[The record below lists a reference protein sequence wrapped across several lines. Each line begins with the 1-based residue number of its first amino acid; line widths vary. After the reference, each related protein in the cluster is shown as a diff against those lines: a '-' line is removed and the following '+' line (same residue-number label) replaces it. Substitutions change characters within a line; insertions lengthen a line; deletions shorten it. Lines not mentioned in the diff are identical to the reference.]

1 MSSLALVSQLRSCRT
16 GIPSSRRPSGRHS
29 TAWQAS
35 NSRCRHPRIRRPM
48 DEPRSPTRRSAKSCE
63 LSAKTTRWDGPT
75 LYRQPRWRST
85 SPSRLR
91 RALRPS
97 KSSMGSSPLLSPSRA
112 PCHCLTLP
120 THPLSPSLIALE
132 KARLALS
139 TQLSGLESPW
149 FFTQIEAANRSRPR
163 SRWAQK
169 PTLRL
174 PHSDSRRAYR
184 ASSCP
189 SSSEPA
195 TSTFT
200 FDLPPHLAIHPR
212 IHASK
217 LRPHFP
223 ADSDRFPSLAFL
235 NPPPVVRATD
245 SPDAQ
250 WEVEKVVGDRL
261 VRGRLK
267 YKVRWRGY
275 SAASD
280 GWIDA
285 EELRQDAPDV
295 VNDHER
301 AKADR
306 RRDRPAGRKKKARAR
321 LSALLASLSL
331 PTFRSGG
338 VSAGQTSLRRP
349 LSFAPT
355 RLPIL
360 SLFPALSYRTSLTL
374 LLLANDTLYRAG
386 PKVPGAASRR
396 RRRT

>member
-1 MSSLALVSQLRSCRT
+1 MAGVKLKMSTSAHPQTDGRAEVANKTVGQILRTVCEDDPLGWADALPTTEMAINIAEPAST
-16 GIPSSRRPSGRHS
+16 GI
-29 TAWQAS
+29 
-35 NSRCRHPRIRRPM
+35 
-48 DEPRSPTRRSAKSCE
+48 
-63 LSAKTTRWDGPT
+63 
-75 LYRQPRWRST
+75 
-85 SPSRLR
+85 
-91 RALRPS
+91 
-97 KSSMGSSPLLSPSRA
+97 A
-112 PCHCLTLP
+112 PFKVVH
-120 THPLSPSLIALE
+120 
-132 KARLALS
+132 
-139 TQLSGLESPW
+139 G
-149 FFTQIEAANRSRPR
+149 
-163 SRWAQK
+163 
-169 PTLRL
+169 
-174 PHSDSRRAYR
+174 
-184 ASSCP
+184 
-189 SSSEPA
+189 SSEPA

-267 YKVRWRGY
+267 YKVQWLGY

-338 VSAGQTSLRRP
+338 DV
-349 LSFAPT
+349 FA
-355 RLPIL
+355 RIWL
-360 SLFPALSYRTSLTL
+360 
-374 LLLANDTLYRAG
+374 
-386 PKVPGAASRR
+386 
-396 RRRT
+396 